1 MKSVPD
7 PVSKALT
14 VLAFDFGEKRVG
26 LAIGNTLT
34 RTAQPLTVLIY
45 KNKDQLFQ
53 NIKEIM
59 AEWSPDYLIVGL
71 PMHPDGQPHEMTQ
84 QAVRFANQL
93 EGRFRKKVVFVDE
106 RYSTVV
112 ISNADDSKV
121 AAGLAEQ
128 YLNSLN

>member
-7 PVSKALT
+7 HAKKALT
-14 VLAFDFGEKRVG
+14 VLAFDFGGKRVG
-26 LAIGNTLT
+26 LAVGNTLT
-34 RTAQPLTVLIY
+34 CTAQPLTVLIY

-59 AEWSPDYLIVGL
+59 LEWNPDQFIVGL
-71 PMHPDGQPHEMTQ
+71 PTHPDGQPHEMTQ

-93 EGRFRKKVVFVDE
+93 EGRFGKKVVFVDE

-112 ISNADDSKV
+112 ISSTDDSKV